1 MIALCKRGLQGG
13 LFKSEGCKA
22 SRMKK
27 AFILDGFFAMCM
39 AEFFNLLIV
48 MSKWGIHF
56 LRGF

>member
-1 MIALCKRGLQGG
+1 MIALCKRSQPGG
-13 LFKSEGCKA
+13 LFKVEGYKA

-39 AEFFNLLIV
+39 TEFFNLLIV